1 MSTRIAMIGGHG
13 KIALLATRLLA
24 NRGMLVRSVVRSEQQ
39 FDTVRDYG
47 GEPVL
52 ADLES
57 AETDF
62 DALLD
67 DVDVVIWAA
76 GAGGGD
82 PARTRAVDLEAAKR
96 MIDAAIKN
104 SVRDFLMVS
113 YRGAGPS
120 HGVDPEHP
128 MWQYAE
134 AKAQTDAALRSSS
147 LDWVIVAPSALTL
160 ETARGTIDADITV
173 PDGHGDDAAVD
184 LPADGAP
191 VAREDIAALIGELIE
206 PMVQGRLHHVT
217 ISATGGDTPVADVA
231 AGAVQ
236 AVRDS

>member
-13 KIALLATRLLA
+13 KIALIATRLLTEQ
-24 NRGMLVRSVVRSEQQ
+24 GMQVRSIVRSAQQ
-39 FDTVRDYG
+39 FDTVREYG

-52 ADLES
+52 ADIES

-62 DALLD
+62 DALLEGA
-67 DVDVVIWAA
+67 DVVIWSA

-120 HGVDPEHP
+120 HGLDPEHP

-134 AKAQTDAALRSSS
+134 AKSQADAALRSSS
-147 LDWVIVAPSALTL
+147 LDWVIVAPAALTL
-160 ETARGTIDADITV
+160 ETGRGTISADITV

-184 LPADGAP
+184 LPADGTP
-191 VAREDIAALIGELIE
+191 VAREDVAALIAQLIE
-206 PMVQGRLHHVT
+206 PMVQGRLHHATV
-217 ISATGGDTPVADVA
+217 SASGGDTAVADVA
-231 AGAVQ
+231 AAAVQ